1 MRVFVGIE
9 LPDAIKEQ
17 AAKAADDLRTRLR
30 KKAPRADVRW
40 VDAANLHITIWFIGE
55 IDEPRVQQVS
65 TALSVPYRSGRFD
78 LRIEGAGA
86 FPPSGAP
93 RVFWLGIRSGRE
105 GLTALHSEVQ
115 DRLVRQGFEAE
126 RRPYSPHL
134 TLARVKDIRGAAVR
148 AARKTLAAAT
158 IQLDGCPVEA
168 LTLFRSRLS
177 PKGAQYESL
186 LRVPLK

>member
-30 KKAPRADVRW
+30 KTAPRADVRW
-40 VDAANLHITIWFIGE
+40 VNAANLHITLWFIGE
-55 IDEPRVQQVS
+55 IDEPRVQRVS

-93 RVFWLGIRSGRE
+93 RVFWLGIRTGRE
-105 GLTALHSEVQ
+105 DLIVLHSEVQ
-115 DRLVRQGFEAE
+115 DRLVIQGFEPE

-134 TLARVKDIRGAAVR
+134 TLARVKDIRGAAAAR

-158 IQLDGCPVEA
+158 IQLDQCPGQSV
-168 LTLFRSRLS
+168 T
-177 PKGAQYESL
+177 
-186 LRVPLK
+186 V